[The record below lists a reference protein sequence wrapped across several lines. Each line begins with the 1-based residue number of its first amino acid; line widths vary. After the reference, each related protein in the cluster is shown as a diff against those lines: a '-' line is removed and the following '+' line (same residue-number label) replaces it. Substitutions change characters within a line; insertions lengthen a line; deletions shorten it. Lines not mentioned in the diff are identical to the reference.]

1 MSRIR
6 IRPLTIL
13 SAATLTA
20 ALLST
25 ACSDSTAPS
34 DGEGPGVGNPAEQLP
49 AKSDRSNSTLEG
61 PDLSAASATL
71 SPVQGA
77 DSVAQTA
84 AGPDSLAEPVP
95 AGARPGDIIP
105 GQYIVMFKD
114 DVADAPGLAKRLMA
128 QHRGA
133 LHHTF
138 QVFKGFSAHLSTA
151 AADALRHNPNVSV
164 VEPNRVVTSTA
175 TENIIPN
182 SMGQVAWGLDRI
194 DQVFR
199 PLSHTMTY
207 MHTGLGV
214 TAYIIDTGIWT
225 AHGEF
230 GGRASSVYSVF
241 GDNGYDCA
249 GHGTHVAGIVGG
261 TTYGVA
267 KQVQLRSVKVLDCQ
281 KPGSSTGVAMGIDWV
296 YRNHVNP
303 AVANIS
309 IGTCVPNSCTPSPAI
324 DSAATNLAKSGVFV
338 AVAAGNSS
346 TDACQSSPARAPGT
360 FTVAASTSADARA
373 SYSNW
378 GACVDA
384 YAPGDQILSAG
395 LGLQYS
401 AVMSGTSMAAPHV
414 AGVAALY
421 KQAYGNVASA
431 TLVSVLK
438 SWATA
443 NVISGGGYG
452 GTPNRL
458 LYKGGL

>member
-1 MSRIR
+1 MFRTRFQSHA
-6 IRPLTIL
+6 IL
-13 SAATLTA
+13 RAIALTA
-20 ALLST
+20 ALLGT

-34 DGEGPGVGNPAEQLP
+34 KGESPALGNSAEQLL
-49 AKSDRSNSTLEG
+49 ARSDLGNAAAAG
-61 PDLSAASATL
+61 PDLSAASGSHAA
-71 SPVQGA
+71 VQVGA
-77 DSVAQTA
+77 GSVAQIA
-84 AGPDSLAEPVP
+84 AGPDSLEDSIPP
-95 AGARPGDIIP
+95 GARAGDVIP

-114 DVADAPGLAKRLMA
+114 DVADAPGLAKRLTA
-128 QHRGA
+128 EHRGR
-133 LHHTF
+133 LRHTF
-138 QVFKGFSAHLSTA
+138 EVFKGFSAHLTA
-151 AADALRHNPNVSV
+151 AAAEALRHNPNVTL
-164 VEPNRVVTSTA
+164 VEPNRVGTTAA

-182 SMGQVAWGLDRI
+182 SKGQVAWGLDRI
-194 DQVFR
+194 DQVYR
-199 PLSHTMTY
+199 PLSSTMTY
-207 MHTGLGV
+207 SHTGLGV
-214 TAYIIDTGIWT
+214 YAYIIDTGIWA

-230 GGRASSVYSVF
+230 GGRARNVYSAF
-241 GDNGYDCA
+241 GDDGTDCY

-267 KQVQLRSVKVLDCQ
+267 KQVQLRGVKVLDCRGYGTTDQ
-281 KPGSSTGVAMGIDWV
+281 TIAGINWV
-296 YRNHVNP
+296 WLHHTNP

-309 IGTCVPNSCTPSPAI
+309 LQWPLDTAMNTAT
-324 DSAATNLAKSGVFV
+324 TNLANSGVFV
-338 AVAAGNSS
+338 AVAAGNYN
-346 TDACQSSPARAPGT
+346 TNACQVSPAMAPGT
-360 FTVAASTSADARA
+360 FTVGASTWNDARA
-373 SYSNW
+373 SYSTWASNW
-378 GACVDA
+378 GPCVDA

-395 LGLQYS
+395 LGSQYS